1 MELKTLKRMAGTVS
15 TEERLATIE
24 ANQVTEKDI
33 LNRIELALVDIRSSQ
48 NQFITRHEYM
58 EKEKHTEG
66 LEKTAVALQKEID
79 GLKATFSN
87 QVLIAQNQVNTLTL
101 DCKQDIYNVNLRV
114 AYYSGGIAVL
124 AVVAK
129 FLMNKY
135 L

>member
-124 AVVAK
+124 AVVAQ